1 MFEHAWS
8 VGVLAIAFACYV
20 FVPCAALAAAERR
33 RRRHRRYL
41 DTHPYLRNPRET
53 R

>member
-8 VGVLAIAFACYV
+8 VAVLAIAFACYV

-33 RRRHRRYL
+33 RRRRRYL
-41 DTHPYLRNPRET
+41 ETHPYLHDPRET